1 MTGVPAPPSHY
12 NIQPP
17 FVLSALCR
25 SLWGLLRV
33 GQGEHSPA
41 LVPGASRWLLRSP
54 HRPSGPACPQMFER
68 ETRREKLLEA
78 KHRELRLKEKGK
90 AAGKDDE
97 PREEGAAPN
106 LEELVTQAEEEFFDV
121 IFTELKKRETEAM
134 KSKPVGASRGGGGGP
149 GRGCG
154 AWGPP
159 ACWPPR

>member
-1 MTGVPAPPSHY
+1 M
-12 NIQPP
+12 
-17 FVLSALCR
+17 
-25 SLWGLLRV
+25 

-134 KSKPVGASRGGGGGP
+134 KSKPEQPSLEAEEEMEGEDGGEKGGGGSGEMP
-149 GRGCG
+149 V
-154 AWGPP
+154 
-159 ACWPPR
+159 

>member
-1 MTGVPAPPSHY
+1 M
-12 NIQPP
+12 
-17 FVLSALCR
+17 
-25 SLWGLLRV
+25 

-134 KSKPVGASRGGGGGP
+134 KSKPEQPSLEAEEEMEGEDGGEKGGSGSGEMP
-149 GRGCG
+149 V
-154 AWGPP
+154 
-159 ACWPPR
+159 